1 MIRTRAEN
9 ASYPILRRAAL
20 ATGGVFV
27 LSGVVQ
33 ATWVSR
39 LPEVRARLDAAPGE
53 LGFALLGSSIG
64 AVLSTPVTGRLSNR
78 FGSRTVVAV
87 ATVTTLLGLL
97 ALGMVQ
103 SIVELGLALLLFG
116 FGYGSW
122 DVAMNIHGHGVE
134 AAARRPWMPQY
145 HAAWSVGS
153 FAAAGIGAA
162 AAATRVPIPIH
173 FLISAILCLVGVLA
187 LLTLFVVD
195 RREAVVIGPTEELH
209 VPVEKVRLLTVTLFL
224 MGVVMA
230 CATLIEGAASDWL
243 GIYFDTVRHTAP
255 AAGAAAYTTFAVA
268 MAISRAAGTWSIGW
282 LGRSRTVRLSALVAL
297 VGVAVVLESP
307 ITALAYAGAFL
318 WGIGTAIVFP
328 AIISAA
334 GDTPGRS
341 AEAIASVAPIGYA
354 GFLVG
359 PPLIGLLAQH
369 LGLGHALWTVGGLA
383 AIMFLLA
390 GVTRERPRQATA

>member
-1 MIRTRAEN
+1 MTRIRPEN
-9 ASYPILRRAAL
+9 ASYPVLRRAAL

-53 LGFALLGSSIG
+53 LGLALLGSSIG
-64 AVLSTPVTGRLSNR
+64 AVLSTPITGRLSNR
-78 FGSRTVVAV
+78 FGSRTVVAM

-103 SIVELGLALLLFG
+103 SIVQLAFALLLFG

-134 AAARRPWMPQY
+134 AAAGKPWMPQY

-153 FAAAGIGAA
+153 FASAGIGAA
-162 AAATRVPIPIH
+162 AAAVRVPIQVH
-173 FLISAILCLVGVLA
+173 FIISAALCLIGVLA
-187 LLTLFVVD
+187 LLTLFLVD
-195 RREAVVIGPTEELH
+195 RREVVVVGPTEE
-209 VPVEKVRLLTVTLFL
+209 VRAPVDRVRLLTVTLVL

-268 MAISRAAGTWSIGW
+268 MALSRAAGTWSIGW
-282 LGRSRTVRLSALVAL
+282 LGRSRTVRVSALIAL
-297 VGVAVVLESP
+297 IGVGVVLESP
-307 ITALAYAGAFL
+307 ITAVAYVGAFL

-341 AEAIASVAPIGYA
+341 AEAIATVAPIGYA

-369 LGLGHALWTVGGLA
+369 LGLGNALWTVGGLA
-383 AIMFLLA
+383 TIMFLLA
-390 GVTRERPRQATA
+390 GVTRERSRRATA